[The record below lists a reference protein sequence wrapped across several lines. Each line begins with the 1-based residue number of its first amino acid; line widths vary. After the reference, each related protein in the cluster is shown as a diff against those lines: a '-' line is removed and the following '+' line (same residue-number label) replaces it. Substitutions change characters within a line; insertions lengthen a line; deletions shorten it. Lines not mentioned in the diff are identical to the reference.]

1 MKTKILLSA
10 IFILFITSLALPQ
23 NFMLNGTSIDSYISD
38 MMKRWEIPGMSVAI
52 VKGNDV
58 IFAKGYGV
66 RELGKSAPVNEN
78 TLFAIASNSKAFTGT
93 AIALL
98 DYEKKLS
105 LDDKIIKYFPDF
117 KLYDDK
123 WSQEATIK
131 DVLTHRIGL
140 GTFEGDFV
148 TWGTTFSRTELI
160 SKIRFVKPEYNF
172 RDGYGYCNTGYL
184 IGGEIVRIVSGESYD
199 DFIKDKFF
207 KPLEMTRTISSVSD
221 LKNFDNVAAPH
232 TYNYDNKMVPI
243 SWRNVDNL
251 APAGGIISSASDMA
265 KWVILQLN
273 EGKYKGEQIVPKAA
287 LLETQTPYNALQIP
301 TRGIPSQTKRHF
313 LTYGFGW
320 FMGDYKGKL
329 YLEHSGGYDGMVSRV
344 AFMPDENFG
353 LVILTNNDQNN
364 AITTLMYQIF
374 DEMTHSETINWDSTN
389 FARSL
394 PSIEQNK
401 SAWNEIMLR
410 KNTSIAPSFAM
421 SNLTGTYSSE
431 QAGKLFISEKNGKY
445 ILTLECRPDMEITLD
460 NFCGDTL
467 TATSNDYVL
476 GRSLAPVKV
485 TGSKVSSISI
495 RVSDFVDPLYYEFLK
510 KD

>member
-1 MKTKILLSA
+1 
-10 IFILFITSLALPQ
+10 
-23 NFMLNGTSIDSYISD
+23 MLNGTSIDSYISD

-123 WSQEATIK
+123 WSQETTIK

-221 LKNFDNVAAPH
+221 LKNFDNHA
-232 TYNYDNKMVPI
+232 KLVPI
-243 SWRNVDNL
+243 RQKG
-251 APAGGIISSASDMA
+251 ARACTKSASM
-265 KWVILQLN
+265 
-273 EGKYKGEQIVPKAA
+273 
-287 LLETQTPYNALQIP
+287 
-301 TRGIPSQTKRHF
+301 
-313 LTYGFGW
+313 W
-320 FMGDYKGKL
+320 F
-329 YLEHSGGYDGMVSRV
+329 
-344 AFMPDENFG
+344 
-353 LVILTNNDQNN
+353 IQ
-364 AITTLMYQIF
+364 
-374 DEMTHSETINWDSTN
+374 
-389 FARSL
+389 ARA
-394 PSIEQNK
+394 
-401 SAWNEIMLR
+401 SAR
-410 KNTSIAPSFAM
+410 
-421 SNLTGTYSSE
+421 
-431 QAGKLFISEKNGKY
+431 
-445 ILTLECRPDMEITLD
+445 
-460 NFCGDTL
+460 
-467 TATSNDYVL
+467 
-476 GRSLAPVKV
+476 
-485 TGSKVSSISI
+485 
-495 RVSDFVDPLYYEFLK
+495 
-510 KD
+510 